1 MPETDMPGSREYRDS
16 PVRPYVVT
24 GGRSAPTRNTI
35 RPETLVIAAS
45 PGKPLPLSASRT
57 ERALLVMCRQLL
69 SLAEAAAHL
78 ELPASVITVVA
89 SDLVD
94 SGHLFVRTPG
104 GEPVNSDVLQ
114 ELLDGLR
121 KLA

>member
-1 MPETDMPGSREYRDS
+1 MSSTGEYRDR
-16 PVRPYVVT
+16 PVRPYVLT
-24 GGRSAPTRNTI
+24 GGRAVPTRNTI

-45 PGKPLPLSASRT
+45 PGQPLPVSAGRM
-57 ERALLVMCRQLL
+57 ERALLGMCRSLL

-78 ELPASVITVVA
+78 ELPVNVVLVVA

-94 SGHLFVRTPG
+94 SGHLVVRTPAG
-104 GEPVNSDVLQ
+104 SRVSREVLE
-114 ELLDGLR
+114 ELLNGLR